1 LIFGNL
7 IKRSFHIIFKDRSSA
22 GIVLGNI
29 LSSAFKKEK
38 ESGDITVLAIP
49 RGGVIVADAIA
60 SKLTNSELDIVVPRK
75 LGAPN
80 NPELAIGAVMQDRT
94 TYLND
99 SIIQSLRISIDYLTA
114 EVDRQVE
121 ELLRRIS
128 LYRPVS
134 RPYNISGRS
143 VVIVDDGIAT
153 GATVMVVI
161 RWVKKFG
168 PRRIVVAVPVAPE
181 DSITDLAREGVEIQ
195 VVTKPSSFAS
205 VGQFYE
211 NFGQVSD
218 EEVTQIANKWGLFGS
233 TSIQK

>member
-1 LIFGNL
+1 LIFGDL
-7 IKRSFHIIFKDRSSA
+7 IKRSFHIKFKDRSSA

-49 RGGVIVADAIA
+49 RGGVVVADAIA
-60 SKLTNSELDIVVPRK
+60 SKFTNSELDIVVPRK

-80 NPELAIGAVMQDRT
+80 NPELAMGAVMQDRT

-99 SIIQSLRISIDYLTA
+99 NVMRSLQISNDYLNA
-114 EVDRQVE
+114 EVDRQIG
-121 ELLRRIS
+121 ELRRRIS

-134 RPYNISGRS
+134 RPYNISSRS
-143 VVIVDDGIAT
+143 VVVVDDGIAT

-161 RWVKKFG
+161 RWVKSFG

-181 DSITDLAREGVEIQ
+181 DTIAELSREGVEIQ
-195 VVTKPSSFAS
+195 VITKPSSFAS

-218 EEVTQIANKWGLFGS
+218 EEVTQVAKKWGLFDS
-233 TSIQK
+233 TPK

>member
-1 LIFGNL
+1 LIFGDL
-7 IKRSFHIIFKDRSSA
+7 IRRSFHIKFKDRSSA
-22 GIVLGNI
+22 GIILGNI

-80 NPELAIGAVMQDRT
+80 NPELAMGAVMQDRT

-99 SIIQSLRISIDYLTA
+99 NVMRSLQISNDYLNA
-114 EVDRQVE
+114 EVDRQLG
-121 ELLRRIS
+121 ELQRRIS
-128 LYRPVS
+128 LYRPAS
-134 RPYNISGRS
+134 RPYNISARS
-143 VVIVDDGIAT
+143 VVVVDDGIAT

-161 RWVKKFG
+161 RWVKSFE

-181 DSITDLAREGVEIQ
+181 DTITDLSREGVEIQ
-195 VVTKPSSFAS
+195 VITKPSSFAS

-218 EEVTQIANKWGLFGS
+218 EEVTQIAKKWGLFGS
-233 TSIQK
+233 TPK